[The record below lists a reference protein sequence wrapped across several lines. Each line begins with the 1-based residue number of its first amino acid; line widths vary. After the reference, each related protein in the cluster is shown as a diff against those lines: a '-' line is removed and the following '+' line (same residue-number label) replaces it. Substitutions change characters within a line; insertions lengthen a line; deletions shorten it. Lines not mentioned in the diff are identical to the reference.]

1 MLIVD
6 LHLKGNLV
14 IVVGSGNEGV
24 KKVNSLLTQDCEILV
39 ISNSQN
45 SQIEKY
51 TKQGKIKFKKIKLKD
66 ASFLSKYKPYL
77 VMATTSDRTLNRK
90 IVEKARK
97 MKSYAYA
104 SDDPEISDF
113 AHPSVINI
121 ADTVQV
127 AVSTGGSSPAM
138 ARKIK
143 LKAESFFKKNISSE
157 DIYQI
162 KLQKFARSE
171 AKQVLS
177 AQLDRK
183 KFLYTIMIKDLPNAF
198 STFKKHSSVSE
209 CVIIQTCNRI
219 ELFATS
225 DNHSVE
231 KIKSTWASLT
241 GLEENVFRETLEVCE
256 NKDAYEHLLKL
267 TSGLESLVVGEEQI
281 IGQIKESISVA
292 RQAQASGK
300 RLNKLFDRSIKIGT
314 RIRNSTGISRGGISL
329 GSMAVKLAEENVDD
343 IKSKHVLLIGTGE
356 AATMVAKSLKKRGYT
371 FNVTSRTLERSIGFS
386 QTLGGKPIKFED
398 ILSGFNNYDVI
409 FVATTAPYFLVT
421 FDKMKQAMKNKKSG
435 TMILDLS
442 NPRTVDEKV
451 AVIPGIKLMNID
463 QIAEMVDKNMKKRK
477 GKISAVENIISE
489 EVPIIEATM
498 KRLDAE
504 PLVKD
509 VFTNA
514 DFMRIK
520 ELQKALQMLGETDEK
535 RIRIIDDLTKAVVE
549 SIVSAP
555 MNNLRKASE
564 QGNPELLEIAQK
576 LFNYQ
581 KKN

>member
-171 AKQVLS
+171 AKQVIS

-183 KFLYTIMIKDLPNAF
+183 KFLYAIMNDKRV
-198 STFKKHSSVSE
+198 KE
-209 CVIIQTCNRI
+209 
-219 ELFATS
+219 
-225 DNHSVE
+225 
-231 KIKSTWASLT
+231 
-241 GLEENVFRETLEVCE
+241 
-256 NKDAYEHLLKL
+256 LLK
-267 TSGLESLVVGEEQI
+267 ER
-281 IGQIKESISVA
+281 KY
-292 RQAQASGK
+292 
-300 RLNKLFDRSIKIGT
+300 
-314 RIRNSTGISRGGISL
+314 
-329 GSMAVKLAEENVDD
+329 
-343 IKSKHVLLIGTGE
+343 
-356 AATMVAKSLKKRGYT
+356 KK
-371 FNVTSRTLERSIGFS
+371 S
-386 QTLGGKPIKFED
+386 QTRVK
-398 ILSGFNNYDVI
+398 
-409 FVATTAPYFLVT
+409 
-421 FDKMKQAMKNKKSG
+421 KM
-435 TMILDLS
+435 L
-442 NPRTVDEKV
+442 
-451 AVIPGIKLMNID
+451 
-463 QIAEMVDKNMKKRK
+463 
-477 GKISAVENIISE
+477 
-489 EVPIIEATM
+489 
-498 KRLDAE
+498 
-504 PLVKD
+504 
-509 VFTNA
+509 
-514 DFMRIK
+514 K
-520 ELQKALQMLGETDEK
+520 EW
-535 RIRIIDDLTKAVVE
+535 
-549 SIVSAP
+549 S
-555 MNNLRKASE
+555 
-564 QGNPELLEIAQK
+564 
-576 LFNYQ
+576 
-581 KKN
+581 